1 MFPVL
6 SMYSQEMHTMCN
18 HIDATSTIQVLPDCT
33 HVLCLRSNVGKCL
46 HLQWAAVEVDAD
58 AAENADVKP
67 ELEPGEFINVF
78 LVPFKGLHTT
88 LMVSH
93 HQPMLHN
100 PA

>member
-1 MFPVL
+1 M
-6 SMYSQEMHTMCN
+6 
-18 HIDATSTIQVLPDCT
+18 LPDCISA
-33 HVLCLRSNVGKCL
+33 LCLGSGVERCL

-67 ELEPGEFINVF
+67 DLEPGEFIDVF

-93 HQPMLHN
+93 HQRMLRN
-100 PA
+100 TA